1 MQDTPA
7 KTPWHL
13 WLVGVFATL
22 FNAIG
27 VFDYV
32 MNLAKGPAYL
42 ANAGFTPEQVAH
54 YQAMPAWMMG
64 VWAVG
69 VFSAFAASIA
79 LLLRRALAAPVFRL
93 SLAAFGVSVAYN
105 HILTN
110 GAAILGRQMSIT
122 SAVIA
127 ALLLLFALYAQ
138 AQARRGV
145 LR

>member
-1 MQDTPA
+1 M
-7 KTPWHL
+7 
-13 WLVGVFATL
+13 
-22 FNAIG
+22 
-27 VFDYV
+27 
-32 MNLAKGPAYL
+32 
-42 ANAGFTPEQVAH
+42 
-54 YQAMPAWMMG
+54 
-64 VWAVG
+64 G

-79 LLLRRALAAPVFRL
+79 LLLRRALAAPVFWL
-93 SLAAFGVSVAYN
+93 SLAAFGINVAYN
-105 HILTN
+105 HLLTN